1 MTARFARRLDVMK
14 ASEIRELL
22 KITQRPEVISFAGGL
37 PAPELFPVADLKE
50 VAADVLERE
59 GTKAL
64 QYSTTEGHPGLREQ
78 IVRRMNRDL
87 GTTYAA
93 SQILVTSGSQQGL
106 DLTGKL
112 FLDEGDEVLCES
124 PTYIGAINAFRAYQ
138 PRFVDVPTDDDGM
151 IPEELERCIAGARR
165 PKYIYA
171 IPTFQNPT
179 GRTWTVERRRA
190 VLEVAARHG
199 LVVIE
204 DDPYGQLC
212 FEGTTPPALA
222 SLAKD
227 VPVVYLGTFSK
238 VFCPGMRIGWLAAPP
253 SSTRSTCW
261 PSRASTSTPRPWA
274 STSCSPTSS
283 VSTST
288 PASPASA
295 TSTGGGATPCCAAM
309 ETEFPAGVSWTR
321 PRGGL
326 FLWVTLPEAVSARDA
341 LGPALEQNVAF
352 VPGGSFFPNGGHEN
366 TMRLNYSNM
375 PEERITEGIRR
386 LGAVLRGLCAAR
398 HPPLVGRRGLEPETP
413 ATPRARRPVPG
424 ASLVLSTLPRATSP
438 QRGPGRPPGSS
449 LPTRTSARNRVAT
462 SDEYLVLPHQQQQ
475 QHLDPVSSEQPQ
487 RQHRE
492 QWQGETRHRPQ
503 RLLRGEPGIHS

>member
-1 MTARFARRLDVMK
+1 MTTRFARRLDVMK

-78 IVRRMNRDL
+78 IARRMNRDL
-87 GTTYAA
+87 GTAFAA
-93 SQILVTSGSQQGL
+93 SQVLVTSGSQQGL

-151 IPEELERCIAGARR
+151 IPAELERCIAAARN
-165 PKYIYA
+165 PKFVYA

-199 LVVIE
+199 LVVVE

-212 FEGTTPPALA
+212 FEGTTPPSLSALA
-222 SLAKD
+222 AGQ
-227 VPVVYLGTFSK
+227 PVVYLGTFSK
-238 VFCPGMRIGWLAAPP
+238 IFCPGMRIGWLAAPP
-253 SSTRSTCW
+253 DLYEKYVL
-261 PSRASTSTPRPWA
+261 AKQGLDLNTSTLGQYQLLAYLERFDLDA
-274 STSCSPTSS
+274 GIARIRE
-283 VSTST
+283 VYRRRR
-288 PASPASA
+288 
-295 TSTGGGATPCCAAM
+295 AAM
-309 ETEFPAGVSWTR
+309 LAGIEAEFPAGVTWTR

-326 FLWVTLPEAVSARDA
+326 FLWVTLPAAVSARDA
-341 LGPALEQNVAF
+341 LARALEQNVAF

-386 LGAVLRGLCAAR
+386 LGGVLRELC
-398 HPPLVGRRGLEPETP
+398 
-413 ATPRARRPVPG
+413 G
-424 ASLVLSTLPRATSP
+424 AKR
-438 QRGPGRPPGSS
+438 
-449 LPTRTSARNRVAT
+449 
-462 SDEYLVLPHQQQQ
+462 
-475 QHLDPVSSEQPQ
+475 
-487 RQHRE
+487 
-492 QWQGETRHRPQ
+492 
-503 RLLRGEPGIHS
+503 

>member
-50 VAADVLERE
+50 VAADVLEHE
-59 GTKAL
+59 GTRAL

-87 GTTYAA
+87 GTSYAA

-138 PRFVDVPTDDDGM
+138 PRFVEVPTDDDGM
-151 IPEELERCIAGARR
+151 LPEELERCVAGARR

-179 GRTWTVERRRA
+179 GRTWPLERRRA
-190 VLEVAARHG
+190 VLEVAARHD

-212 FEGTTPPALA
+212 FEGATPPALA

-253 SSTRSTCW
+253 ELYDKFVL
-261 PSRASTSTPRPWA
+261 AKQGLDLNTSTLGQYQLLAYLERFDLDA
-274 STSCSPTSS
+274 GIARIRE
-283 VSTST
+283 VYRRRRD
-288 PASPASA
+288 AMLAA
-295 TSTGGGATPCCAAM
+295 IETG
-309 ETEFPAGVSWTR
+309 FPAGVSWTR

-326 FLWVTLPEAVSARDA
+326 FLWVTLPESVSARDA
-341 LGPALEQNVAF
+341 LGQALAQNVAF

-386 LGAVLRGLCAAR
+386 LGAVLGALC
-398 HPPLVGRRGLEPETP
+398 
-413 ATPRARRPVPG
+413 G
-424 ASLVLSTLPRATSP
+424 ASA
-438 QRGPGRPPGSS
+438 GS
-449 LPTRTSARNRVAT
+449 R
-462 SDEYLVLPHQQQQ
+462 
-475 QHLDPVSSEQPQ
+475 
-487 RQHRE
+487 
-492 QWQGETRHRPQ
+492 
-503 RLLRGEPGIHS
+503 

>member
-1 MTARFARRLDVMK
+1 MTARFARRLDGMK

-37 PAPELFPVADLKE
+37 PAPELFPVAELKD
-50 VAADVLERE
+50 VAADVIARE

-87 GTTYAA
+87 GTAFAA

-112 FLDEGDEVLCES
+112 FLDEGDEILCES

-151 IPEELERCIAGARR
+151 IPEELERCIAGSRR

-190 VLEVAARHG
+190 VLEVAARHD
-199 LVVIE
+199 LVVVE

-212 FEGTTPPALA
+212 FEGVTPPALA
-222 SLAKD
+222 SMAKD

-253 SSTRSTCW
+253 DLYEKY
-261 PSRASTSTPRPWA
+261 AIAKQGLDLNTSTLGQYQLLAYLERFDLDA
-274 STSCSPTSS
+274 GIARIRD
-283 VSTST
+283 VYRRRRD
-288 PASPASA
+288 
-295 TSTGGGATPCCAAM
+295 AM
-309 ETEFPAGVSWTR
+309 LRAIETEFPAGVSWTR

-341 LGPALEQNVAF
+341 LGLALQQDVAF

-375 PEERITEGIRR
+375 PEDRITEGIRR
-386 LGAVLRGLCAAR
+386 LGVVLHGLCGGKR
-398 HPPLVGRRGLEPETP
+398 
-413 ATPRARRPVPG
+413 
-424 ASLVLSTLPRATSP
+424 
-438 QRGPGRPPGSS
+438 
-449 LPTRTSARNRVAT
+449 
-462 SDEYLVLPHQQQQ
+462 
-475 QHLDPVSSEQPQ
+475 
-487 RQHRE
+487 
-492 QWQGETRHRPQ
+492 
-503 RLLRGEPGIHS
+503 

>member
-1 MTARFARRLDVMK
+1 MTVRFARRLDVMK

-37 PAPELFPVADLKE
+37 PAPELFPVADLE
-50 VAADVLERE
+50 QVAADVLEHE
-59 GTKAL
+59 GQQAL

-87 GTTYAA
+87 GTSFTA

-112 FLDEGDEVLCES
+112 FLDEDDEVLCES

-151 IPEELERCIAGARR
+151 IPEELERCIRAAKH

-179 GRTWTVERRRA
+179 GRTWTVERRQG
-190 VLEVAARHG
+190 VLDVAARHG

-222 SLAKD
+222 AMAKD

-238 VFCPGMRIGWLAAPP
+238 IFCPGMRIGWVAAPP
-253 SSTRSTCW
+253 
-261 PSRASTSTPRPWA
+261 ALYEKYVLAKQGLDLNTSTLGQYQILAYLERFDLDA
-274 STSCSPTSS
+274 GIARIRE
-283 VSTST
+283 VYRRRR
-288 PASPASA
+288 
-295 TSTGGGATPCCAAM
+295 AAM
-309 ETEFPAGVSWTR
+309 LTGIEREFPAGVSWTR

-326 FLWVTLPEAVSARDA
+326 FLWVTLPREVSARDVLTQA
-341 LGPALEQNVAF
+341 LAQNVAF

-386 LGAVLRGLCAAR
+386 LGVVLRQ
-398 HPPLVGRRGLEPETP
+398 LVGAGTP
-413 ATPRARRPVPG
+413 T
-424 ASLVLSTLPRATSP
+424 
-438 QRGPGRPPGSS
+438 GR
-449 LPTRTSARNRVAT
+449 
-462 SDEYLVLPHQQQQ
+462 
-475 QHLDPVSSEQPQ
+475 
-487 RQHRE
+487 
-492 QWQGETRHRPQ
+492 
-503 RLLRGEPGIHS
+503 

>member
-37 PAPELFPVADLKE
+37 PAPELFPVHDLKE
-50 VAADVLERE
+50 VAADVLLRE
-59 GTKAL
+59 GTRAL

-87 GTTYAA
+87 GTAYAA

-106 DLTGKL
+106 DLTGKI

-151 IPEELERCIAGARR
+151 IPAELERCITGARR
-165 PKYIYA
+165 PKFIYV

-190 VLEVAARHG
+190 VLDAAARHG
-199 LVVIE
+199 LVVVE

-222 SLAKD
+222 SLPGD

-238 VFCPGMRIGWLAAPP
+238 IFCPGMRIGWLAAPP
-253 SSTRSTCW
+253 DIYEKYVLGKQGLDLN
-261 PSRASTSTPRPWA
+261 TSTLGQYQLLAYLERFDLDA
-274 STSCSPTSS
+274 GIARIRD
-283 VSTST
+283 VYRRRRD
-288 PASPASA
+288 AMLR
-295 TSTGGGATPCCAAM
+295 AM
-309 ETEFPAGVSWTR
+309 EAGFPAGVTWTR

-326 FLWVTLPEAVSARDA
+326 FLWVTLPEGVSARDA
-341 LGPALEQNVAF
+341 LPPALARDVAF

-375 PEERITEGIRR
+375 PEDRIVEGIRR
-386 LGAVLRGLCAAR
+386 LGEVLHGLCGGGAKAGQAAE
-398 HPPLVGRRGLEPETP
+398 GR
-413 ATPRARRPVPG
+413 
-424 ASLVLSTLPRATSP
+424 
-438 QRGPGRPPGSS
+438 
-449 LPTRTSARNRVAT
+449 TR
-462 SDEYLVLPHQQQQ
+462 
-475 QHLDPVSSEQPQ
+475 
-487 RQHRE
+487 
-492 QWQGETRHRPQ
+492 
-503 RLLRGEPGIHS
+503 